1 MILKLKRKKKNRI
14 ALSKK
19 NLIEI
24 GSFVGAHGIKG
35 EVKLKSFTEIPENIF
50 SFREIFIESSEN
62 PVKLKLIRKL
72 KQTFVCKIENIETR
86 TDAENFKGLKL
97 FIIRKSLPK
106 LTNEEFYHSD
116 LLNFEV
122 YNLNKKSFGK
132 VISLDDFGAG
142 LLVEVKKNNK
152 KFYLPMGKTFLKK
165 IDYKN
170 RQIILELDLDFTKN

>member
-1 MILKLKRKKKNRI
+1 M
-14 ALSKK
+14 SKK

-24 GSFVGAHGIKG
+24 GSFVGVHGIKG

-50 SFREIFIESSEN
+50 SFNEIFTKSSEN
-62 PVKLKLIRKL
+62 PIKFKLIRQL
-72 KQTFVCKIENIETR
+72 KQIFICKIENVETR

-97 FIIRKSLPK
+97 FISRESLPK
-106 LTNEEFYHSD
+106 LTNNEFYHSD

-122 YNLNKKSFGK
+122 YNLNKESFGK
-132 VISLDDFGAG
+132 VISLEDFGAG

-152 KFYLPMGKTFLKK
+152 TFYLPMGKNFLKK

-170 RQIILELDLDFTKN
+170 RQIILELDLDFIKN

>member
-1 MILKLKRKKKNRI
+1 M
-14 ALSKK
+14 SKK

-24 GSFVGAHGIKG
+24 GSFVGVHGIKG

-50 SFREIFIESSEN
+50 SFREIFIEGSEN

-72 KQTFVCKIENIETR
+72 KHTFVCKIENIETR

-97 FIIRKSLPK
+97 FITRKSLPK

-152 KFYLPMGKTFLKK
+152 TFYLPMGKTFLKK

-170 RQIILELDLDFTKN
+170 RQIILELDLDFIKN